1 MKIEVKNI
9 SKSFGNVVALDNVSI
24 ELNSSE
30 VLGLLGDNGAGKST
44 LIKILSG
51 IHEPDSGSIE
61 KDGKEVYIENPKK
74 SQLLGVATVYQDL
87 SLVELRNVSQNI
99 FLGIEPRVAR
109 FFIDRKK
116 MDENAIQLLKKLKIN
131 IPNIRS
137 LVENLSGGQRQ
148 TVAISRAIARGGSTI
163 LLDEPTAALG
173 VEQTAQVHSLLEEL
187 KQDDKA
193 VVVISHD
200 IKEVLNIV
208 DRVVVLRQGKL
219 VGEGYS
225 KDLSQGQ
232 VVDWITGV
240 ER

>member
-61 KDGKEVYIENPKK
+61 KDGKEVYIENPKI

-137 LVENLSGGQRQ
+137 LVQNLSGGQRQ

>member
-1 MKIEVKNI
+1 MKIELKNI
-9 SKSFGNVVALDNVSI
+9 SKSFGNIIALDDVSL

-51 IHEPDSGSIE
+51 IHQPDTGSIK
-61 KDGKEVYIENPKK
+61 KDGEEVSIENPKK
-74 SQLLGVATVYQDL
+74 SQFLGVATVYQDL

-99 FLGIEPRVAR
+99 FLGIEPRVAK

-116 MDENAIQLLKKLKIN
+116 MDENATQLLNKLKIN

-137 LVENLSGGQRQ
+137 LVEYLSGGQRQ

-173 VEQTAQVHSLLEEL
+173 VEQTAQVHSLLKEL

-225 KDLSQGQ
+225 KDLSQGEI
-232 VVDWITGV
+232 VDWITGV

>member
-51 IHEPDSGSIE
+51 IHQPDSGSIE
-61 KDGKEVYIENPKK
+61 KDGKEVYIENPKI

-137 LVENLSGGQRQ
+137 LVQNLSGGQRQ

>member
-61 KDGKEVYIENPKK
+61 KDGKEVYIENPKI

-193 VVVISHD
+193 
-200 IKEVLNIV
+200 
-208 DRVVVLRQGKL
+208 
-219 VGEGYS
+219 GEQ
-225 KDLSQGQ
+225 L
-232 VVDWITGV
+232 
-240 ER
+240 

>member
-51 IHEPDSGSIE
+51 IHQPDSGSIE
-61 KDGKEVYIENPKK
+61 KDGKEVYIENPKI

-116 MDENAIQLLKKLKIN
+116 MDENAIQLLNKLKIN

-137 LVENLSGGQRQ
+137 LVQNLSGGQRQ

-173 VEQTAQVHSLLEEL
+173 VEQTAQVHSLLDEL
-187 KQDDKA
+187 KLDDKA

>member
-51 IHEPDSGSIE
+51 IHQPDSGSIE